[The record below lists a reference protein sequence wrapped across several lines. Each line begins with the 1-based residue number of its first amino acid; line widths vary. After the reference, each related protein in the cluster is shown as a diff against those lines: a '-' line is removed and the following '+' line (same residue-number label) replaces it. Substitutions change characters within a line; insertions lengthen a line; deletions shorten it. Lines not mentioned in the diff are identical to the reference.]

1 MIFSERIND
10 YKEEFL
16 KDLDELLRIRSV
28 YSESPKACKEA
39 LHWMLK
45 KAEDFGLVTKNID
58 DKAGHAQLGEGG
70 KLCATLTHLDVVPAG
85 ENWDCEPFALTIKDG
100 KLLGRGVADDKGCA
114 LLTLY
119 CLRILKE
126 SGVEG
131 KNTLRAIFG
140 TDEEV
145 GMTDVVAYF
154 AKEAMP
160 DMSFTPDSGYGICSA
175 EKGILQ
181 LEVSSKTQDY
191 HLLTQ
196 LKGGSATNA
205 VPDKA
210 YALLNC
216 TENDDNQLMRLADA
230 RENEGEYEFSYTID
244 GLAISHKGKAAH
256 ACEPHLGQ
264 NAILELIDLLASN
277 FSLESLGNLCSFIS
291 TNIRLEHNGT
301 SLGMKMRDSQS
312 GELTLTLSTINI
324 DETGA
329 KATIDIRY
337 PVTFGGKELIRRVKK
352 AAEHENVEVKILS
365 HTLPLCLDDTKPI
378 IPILKESYTEV
389 MGEAPLMYSTGG
401 GTYARKLG
409 GNGVAFGPVFPGEDA
424 RLHNSNEGISQENFW
439 KHAQICLEAMYRM
452 YTAE

>member
-1 MIFSERIND
+1 MSFGQKILE
-10 YKEEFL
+10 YKDEIL

-28 YSESPKACKEA
+28 YSESPQKCKEA
-39 LHWMLK
+39 LNWMLK
-45 KAEDFGLVTKNID
+45 KAEDFGLATKNID
-58 DKAGHAQLGEGG
+58 NKAGHAQLGTEG

-85 ENWDCEPFALTIKDG
+85 DNWTCEPFELTIKDG
-100 KLLGRGVADDKGCA
+100 KYLGRGVADDKACA

-119 CLRILKE
+119 CLKILKDN
-126 SGVEG
+126 GVEG

-181 LEVSSKTQDY
+181 IEVSSQNQDY
-191 HLLTQ
+191 TLLTE
-196 LKGGSATNA
+196 LKGGTATNA

-210 YALLNC
+210 YALINC
-216 TENDDNQLMRLADA
+216 TENDDHQLMRLADA
-230 RENEGEYEFSYTID
+230 REGEGEYKFSYSID
-244 GLAISHKGKAAH
+244 GLMISHKGKAAH

-277 FSLESLGNLCSFIS
+277 FNLESLGNLCSFIH
-291 TNIRLEHNGT
+291 THIKLENNGN
-301 SLGMKMRDSQS
+301 SMGMKMRDAQS
-312 GELTLTLSTINI
+312 GPLSLCLSTVNI
-324 DETGA
+324 DSAGA
-329 KATIDIRY
+329 RATIDIRY

-352 AAEHENVEVKILS
+352 AAEHEGVDVKILS
-365 HTLPLCLDDTKPI
+365 HTLPLCLDDSKPI
-378 IPILKESYTEV
+378 IPILKEAYTEI
-389 MGEAPLMYSTGG
+389 MGESPLMYSTGG

-409 GNGVAFGPVFPGEDA
+409 GNGVAFGPVFPTEDA
-424 RLHNSNEGISQENFW
+424 RLHNADEGICEENFW

-452 YTAE
+452 FTAD

>member
-1 MIFSERIND
+1 MSFSQKILE
-10 YKEEFL
+10 YKDDIL
-16 KDLDELLRIRSV
+16 KDLQELLQIRSV
-28 YSESPKACKEA
+28 YAEDPKKCREA
-39 LHWMLK
+39 LDWMLK
-45 KAEDFGLVTKNID
+45 KGEEFGLVTKNIEG
-58 DKAGHAQLGEGG
+58 KAGHIELGSGG

-85 ENWDCEPFALTIKDG
+85 DNWDCDPFALTIKDG
-100 KLLGRGVADDKGCA
+100 KLIGRGVADDKGCA

-119 CLRILKE
+119 CLKILKDC
-126 SGVEG
+126 GIEG

-154 AKEAMP
+154 AKEDMP

-181 LEVSSKTQDY
+181 LEISSKHQDY
-191 HLLTQ
+191 SLLTEM
-196 LKGGSATNA
+196 KGGTATNA

-216 TENDDNQLMRLADA
+216 TDSDDNQLMRLADA
-230 RENEGEYEFSYTID
+230 REDEGEYEFSYTID
-244 GLAISHKGKAAH
+244 GLMISHKGKAAH
-256 ACEPHLGQ
+256 ACEPYLGQ

-277 FSLESLGNLCSFIS
+277 FNLDSLGKLCSFIS
-291 TNIRLEHNGT
+291 TNIKLESDGT
-301 SLGMKMRDSQS
+301 RMGMKMRDSQS
-312 GELTLTLSTINI
+312 GELTLCLSTINI
-324 DETGA
+324 DEEGA

-352 AAEHENVEVKILS
+352 AAEHENIDVKILS
-365 HTLPLCLDDTKPI
+365 HTLPLCLDDSKPI
-378 IPILKESYTEV
+378 IPILKEAYEEV

-424 RLHNSNEGISQENFW
+424 RLHNSNEGISEENFW

>member
-1 MIFSERIND
+1 MSFGEKILE
-10 YKEEFL
+10 YKEEIL
-16 KDLDELLRIRSV
+16 KDLDELLKIRSV
-28 YSESPKACKEA
+28 YAEDPQKCKEA

-45 KAEDFGLVTKNID
+45 KAENFGLVTKNID
-58 DKAGHAQLGEGG
+58 NKAGHVQLGEGG

-85 ENWDCEPFALTIKDG
+85 DNWDCDPFALTMKDG
-100 KLLGRGVADDKGCA
+100 KLIGRGVADDKGCA

-119 CLRILKE
+119 CLKALKDA
-126 SGVEG
+126 GVEG

-154 AKEAMP
+154 AKEDMP

-181 LEVSSKTQDY
+181 LEISSENQDLG
-191 HLLTQ
+191 LLTE
-196 LKGGSATNA
+196 LKGGTATNA
-205 VPDKA
+205 VPDYA
-210 YALLNC
+210 YALINC
-216 TENDDNQLMRLADA
+216 TENDDHQLMRLADA
-230 RENEGEYEFSYTID
+230 RDGEFEFKYNID
-244 GLAISHKGKAAH
+244 GLMIISKGKAAH
-256 ACEPHLGQ
+256 ACEPYLGH

-277 FSLESLGNLCSFIS
+277 FNLQTLGNLCSFIS
-291 TNIRLEHNGT
+291 TNIRLESDGT
-301 SLGMKMRDSQS
+301 SMGMKMRDSQS
-312 GELTLTLSTINI
+312 GELTLCLSTICI
-324 DETGA
+324 DETHA
-329 KATIDIRY
+329 KAAIDIRY

-352 AAEHENVEVKILS
+352 AAEYENVDVKVLS
-365 HTLPLCLDDTKPI
+365 HTLPLCLDDTKPVI
-378 IPILKESYTEV
+378 GILKDAYTEI

-424 RLHNSNEGISQENFW
+424 RLHNSNEGINEENFW

-452 YTAE
+452 FTAE

>member
-1 MIFSERIND
+1 MSFGEIILE
-10 YKEEFL
+10 YKDEIL

-28 YSESPKACKEA
+28 YAEDPKKCKEA
-39 LHWMLK
+39 LDWMLK

-58 DKAGHAQLGEGG
+58 NKAGHAELGNGG

-85 ENWDCEPFALTIKDG
+85 DNWDYEPFALTQAEG
-100 KLLGRGVADDKGCA
+100 KLIGRGVADDKACA

-119 CLRILKE
+119 CLKILKDK
-126 SGVEG
+126 GVAG
-131 KNTLRAIFG
+131 HNTVRAIFG

-154 AKEAMP
+154 SKEDMP

-181 LEVSSKTQDY
+181 LEISSKNQDY
-191 HLLTQ
+191 GLLTT
-196 LKGGSATNA
+196 LKGGTATNA

-216 TENDDNQLMRLADA
+216 TDSDDNQLMRLADA
-230 RENEGEYEFSYTID
+230 REDEGEYNFSYTID
-244 GLAISHKGKAAH
+244 GLMISHKGKAAH
-256 ACEPHLGQ
+256 ACEPYLGK

-277 FSLESLGNLCSFIS
+277 FNLESLGNLCSFIN
-291 TNIRLEHNGT
+291 TNIRLESDGT

-312 GELTLTLSTINI
+312 GELTLCLSTINI
-324 DETGA
+324 DEEGA
-329 KATIDIRY
+329 RATIDIRY

-352 AAEHENVEVKILS
+352 AAEYENVDVKVLS

-378 IPILKESYTEV
+378 IPILKDAYTEV

-424 RLHNSNEGISQENFW
+424 RLHNSNEGMCEENFW

>member
-1 MIFSERIND
+1 MSFGEKILN
-10 YKEEFL
+10 YKEDIL

-28 YSESPKACKEA
+28 YAEDPQKCKDA
-39 LHWMLK
+39 LDWMLK
-45 KAEDFGLVTKNID
+45 KAESFGLVTKNID
-58 DKAGHAQLGEGG
+58 NKAGHVELGNGG

-85 ENWDCEPFALTIKDG
+85 DNWDCEPFELTQKDG
-100 KLLGRGVADDKGCA
+100 KLIGRGVADDKGAA

-119 CLRILKE
+119 CLKILKDE
-126 SGVEG
+126 GVVG
-131 KNTLRAIFG
+131 NNTLRAIFG

-154 AKEAMP
+154 GKEAMP
-160 DMSFTPDSGYGICSA
+160 DMSFTPDSGYGICAA

-181 LEVSSKTQDY
+181 LEVSAVNRNADI
-191 HLLTQ
+191 LTEF
-196 LKGGSATNA
+196 KGGTATNA
-205 VPDKA
+205 VPDSA

-216 TENDDNQLMRLADA
+216 TENDDHQLMRLADA
-230 RENEGEYEFSYTID
+230 RDGEFEFKYTID
-244 GLAISHKGKAAH
+244 GLMIVRRGKAAH

-264 NAILELIDLLASN
+264 NAILELVDLLAAN
-277 FSLESLGNLCSFIS
+277 FSLQSLGNLCSFIS
-291 TNIRLEHNGT
+291 TNIRLESDGT

-312 GELTLTLSTINI
+312 GALTACLSTISI
-324 DETGA
+324 DDVEA

-352 AAEHENVEVKILS
+352 AAENENCEVKILS
-365 HTLPLCLDDTKPI
+365 HTLPLCLDETKPI
-378 IPILKESYTEV
+378 IGILKDAYKEITDE
-389 MGEAPLMYSTGG
+389 EPNMYATGG

-424 RLHNSNEGISQENFW
+424 RLHNSNEGMNEESFW

-452 YTAE
+452 FTAE

>member
-1 MIFSERIND
+1 MSFSEKILD
-10 YKEEFL
+10 YKDDIL
-16 KDLDELLRIRSV
+16 KDLDELLKIRSV
-28 YSESPKACKEA
+28 YAEDPKKCKEA
-39 LHWMLK
+39 LDWMLK
-45 KAEDFGLVTKNID
+45 KAESFGLVTKNID
-58 DKAGHAQLGEGG
+58 NKAGHAELGKGG

-85 ENWDCEPFALTIKDG
+85 DNWDCEPFALTRRDG
-100 KLLGRGVADDKGCA
+100 KLLGRGIADDKGCA

-119 CLRILKE
+119 CLKILKDA
-126 SGVEG
+126 GIEG

-154 AKEAMP
+154 AKEDMP

-175 EKGILQ
+175 EKGILH
-181 LEVSSKTQDY
+181 LEISCKNHDMR
-191 HLLTQ
+191 LLTE
-196 LKGGSATNA
+196 LKGGVATNA

-210 YALLNC
+210 FALLNC

-230 RENEGEYEFSYTID
+230 REGEFEFSYTID
-244 GLAISHKGKAAH
+244 GLKVSRKGKAAH
-256 ACEPHLGQ
+256 ACEPHLGN
-264 NAILELIDLLASN
+264 NAILALIDLLASN
-277 FSLESLGNLCSFIS
+277 FSLDSLGNLCSFIS
-291 TNIRLEHNGT
+291 TRIKLESNGT
-301 SLGMKMRDSQS
+301 SMGMKMRDSQS
-312 GELTLTLSTINI
+312 GELTLCLSTIDI
-324 DETGA
+324 DETQA

-352 AAEHENVEVKILS
+352 AAEQENCEVKILS
-365 HTLPLCLDDTKPI
+365 HTLPLCLDDSKPVI
-378 IPILKESYTEV
+378 GILKESYKEV
-389 MGEAPLMYSTGG
+389 MGEEPLMYSTGG

-424 RLHNSNEGISQENFW
+424 RLHNSNEGIIEESFW

>member
-1 MIFSERIND
+1 MSFGEKILD
-10 YKEEFL
+10 YKEEIL

-28 YSESPKACKEA
+28 YAESPQKCKEA
-39 LHWMLK
+39 LDWMLK
-45 KAEDFGLVTKNID
+45 KAESFGLTTKNID
-58 DKAGHAQLGEGG
+58 NKAGHAQLGEGG

-85 ENWDCEPFALTIKDG
+85 DNWDCDPFALTIKDG
-100 KLLGRGVADDKGCA
+100 KYLGRGVADDKACA

-119 CLRILKE
+119 CLKILKDA
-126 SGVEG
+126 GVEG

-154 AKEAMP
+154 AKEDMP

-181 LEVSSKTQDY
+181 LEVSCKNQDN
-191 HLLTQ
+191 HLLTEF
-196 LKGGSATNA
+196 KGGTATNA

-230 RENEGEYEFSYTID
+230 REGEFEFRYTID
-244 GLAISHKGKAAH
+244 GLVIEHKGKAAH
-256 ACEPHLGQ
+256 ACEPYLGQ
-264 NAILELIDLLASN
+264 NAILELADLLASN
-277 FSLESLGNLCSFIS
+277 FSLESLGHLCSFIS
-291 TNIRLEHNGT
+291 THIKLESDGT
-301 SLGMKMRDSQS
+301 SMGMKMRDSQS
-312 GELTLTLSTINI
+312 GELTLCLSTISI
-324 DETGA
+324 DETEA

-352 AAEHENVEVKILS
+352 AAEQENCEVKILS
-365 HTLPLCLDDTKPI
+365 HTLPLCLDDSKPVI
-378 IPILKESYTEV
+378 GILKNAYKEV
-389 MGEAPLMYSTGG
+389 MGEEPIMYSTGG

-409 GNGVAFGPVFPGEDA
+409 GNGVAFGPVFPSEDA
-424 RLHNSNEGISQENFW
+424 RLHNSNEGINIDSFW
-439 KHAQICLEAMYRM
+439 NHAQICLEAMYGM

>member
-1 MIFSERIND
+1 MSFGEKILN
-10 YKEEFL
+10 YKEDIL

-28 YSESPKACKEA
+28 YAEDPKKCKEA
-39 LHWMLK
+39 LGWMLK
-45 KAEDFGLVTKNID
+45 KAESFGLVTKNID
-58 DKAGHAQLGEGG
+58 NKAGHAELGEGE
-70 KLCATLTHLDVVPAG
+70 KICATLTHLDVVPAG
-85 ENWDCEPFALTIKDG
+85 DNWECEPFELTRRDG
-100 KLLGRGVADDKGCA
+100 KLLGRGVADDKGSA

-119 CLRILKE
+119 CLKVLKDE
-126 SGVEG
+126 GIVG

-154 AKEAMP
+154 GKEQMP

-181 LEVSSKTQDY
+181 LEISSKNHDAG
-191 HLLTQ
+191 LLTE

-205 VPDKA
+205 VPDSA

-216 TENDDNQLMRLADA
+216 TENDDHQLMRLADA
-230 RENEGEYEFSYTID
+230 KGIDFEFSYTID
-244 GLAISHKGKAAH
+244 GLMIKSRGKAAH
-256 ACEPHLGQ
+256 ACEPELGE
-264 NAILELIDLLASN
+264 NAILELIDLLAGN
-277 FSLESLGNLCSFIS
+277 FSLQALGNLCSFIS
-291 TNIRLEHNGT
+291 TNIGTEYNGT

-312 GELTLTLSTINI
+312 GALTACLSTICI
-324 DETGA
+324 DDLNA

-352 AAEHENVEVKILS
+352 AAEYENVDVKILS
-365 HTLPLCLDDTKPI
+365 HTLPLCLDESKPI
-378 IPILKESYTEV
+378 IGILQDAYEEIT
-389 MGEAPLMYSTGG
+389 GEKPLMYSTGG

-424 RLHNSNEGISQENFW
+424 RLHNSNEGINEENFW

-452 YTAE
+452 FTAE